1 MSLPLLRNGKE
12 NIEEKIF
19 SWHGPL
25 IVNYEPYH
33 GIKSKGVVPPIM
45 SIRRKCLFE
54 IILDYLHAAFQTLH
68 CITINMCLHFCA
80 VHRLNGTFPLRNLY
94 YNQFYNP

>member
-54 IILDYLHAAFQTLH
+54 IILDYWHAAFQTLH
-68 CITINMCLHFCA
+68 WITINNVPAFLC
-80 VHRLNGTFPLRNLY
+80 RSPLEVNISFTKSVL
-94 YNQFYNP
+94 